1 MIYKD
6 LWEGSKSLS
15 KSNFMKNW
23 NVEHIN
29 YFCQSEKMI
38 YWIRR
43 NISLAWFYN
52 LSETGPVKSKGKKII
67 NNNNRKSNSNV
78 CTIDYLIFFTIIQR
92 INQNIHIKIF

>member
-6 LWEGSKSLS
+6 LWEGSKSWGKVIWWL
-15 KSNFMKNW
+15 NW

-43 NISLAWFYN
+43 NISVAWFYN
-52 LSETGPVKSKGKKII
+52 LSETGPAKSKGKKVI
-67 NNNNRKSNSNV
+67 NNNNKKSAINFF
-78 CTIDYLIFFTIIQR
+78 TIEYLIFFTLPR
-92 INQNIHIKIF
+92 TYLAC